1 MKWNSLVRGATRW
14 WSAPTRFPTAPLAAL
29 RKAALN
35 HYTGANPWLHHVPGR
50 MKAERDARSDALP
63 SR

>member
-14 WSAPTRFPTAPLAAL
+14 WSAPTRFPTTPLAAL

-35 HYTGANPWLHHVPGR
+35 QYKDANPWLHHATGR
-50 MKAERDARSDALP
+50 TNAERSASSDALP